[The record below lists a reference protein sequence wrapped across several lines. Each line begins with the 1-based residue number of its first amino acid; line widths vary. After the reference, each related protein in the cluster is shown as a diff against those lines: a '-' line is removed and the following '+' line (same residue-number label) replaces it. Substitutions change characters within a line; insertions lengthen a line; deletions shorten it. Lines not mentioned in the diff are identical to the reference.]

1 MNSQLP
7 NSLRSAALG
16 AVMGAAVL
24 LGGAPFGAAS
34 PASAQSMS
42 WEAGC
47 AERIVTPGSGDA
59 LRVYNCARQKEC
71 QQMANRE
78 GHTVFTAGCF
88 GVSPSAPQVP
98 AGAVRSRPERRQ

>member
-1 MNSQLP
+1 MNSHLP
-7 NSLRSAALG
+7 SSLRSAALG
-16 AVMGAAVL
+16 AVIGAAVL
-24 LGGAPFGAAS
+24 VGGALFGAAT

-78 GHTVFTAGCF
+78 GHTVFASGCF
-88 GVSPSAPQVP
+88 GVAPSAPQVP
-98 AGAVRSRPERRQ
+98 AGAVRSRSERQQ